1 MEAGWRPDSS
11 NLGASLAEI
20 CACSCLAFVGGRPSC
35 QFFNLSSLASPRAK
49 PGILR
54 SQPCSDSRKIN
65 RRLTLRKPERRK
77 SQRLLCRR
85 NPGRDSDALIQDRR
99 SEGHLAYIHATL
111 LHIRIISRTPGR
123 SRNLREAVLRAA
135 CSLISCKISLYRVN
149 HVLREF
155 NWRDSKHF
163 AIKFYLRGTA

>member
-77 SQRLLCRR
+77 SQRLLCQW
-85 NPGRDSDALIQDRR
+85 NPGRDSDALIEDRR
-99 SEGHLAYIHATL
+99 SEGDLAHIYAALQERAGKPARDRKATW
-111 LHIRIISRTPGR
+111 RRPYPGR
-123 SRNLREAVLRAA
+123 KRAEERRRRARQRAA
-135 CSLISCKISLYRVN
+135 DQSSQ
-149 HVLREF
+149 
-155 NWRDSKHF
+155 
-163 AIKFYLRGTA
+163 